1 MVAEI
6 SERHRACPAYRLN
19 LKLSQG
25 LYGICKYLESIDLN
39 ANVLLVN
46 SRDDAVWPKQKG
58 VPCQCAWL
66 AFPCK
71 YMENSSPGFLS
82 WSFSLISWLFFSSK
96 FLWSKCTIPAS
107 HLLVIY
113 FPLSIYHWK
122 PPLWSLWCK
131 HMHKAKKFWG
141 ENIPGRTMLMRDGC
155 SEMLM
160 HETLMLQDLASALC
174 LANCDVLT
182 QGSCRQKVKLLISLK
197 VMGIGMLQIKGWH
210 QAAFLAQSTCQ

>member
-25 LYGICKYLESIDLN
+25 LYGICKYLESIDVN

-82 WSFSLISWLFFSSK
+82 WSFCLISWLVFFLKISLIKIHNTCTTSIGYLFPFEYLSLK
-96 FLWSKCTIPAS
+96 TSIVESVMQAHAKSQEVLGWEHPRKNNVDERWLQWNADAWNLNVTRPGKCFV
-107 HLLVIY
+107 LG
-113 FPLSIYHWK
+113 K
-122 PPLWSLWCK
+122 LWCADPTAFC
-131 HMHKAKKFWG
+131 HADKKL
-141 ENIPGRTMLMRDGC
+141 NC
-155 SEMLM
+155 SF
-160 HETLMLQDLASALC
+160 HS
-174 LANCDVLT
+174 
-182 QGSCRQKVKLLISLK
+182 K
-197 VMGIGMLQIKGWH
+197 
-210 QAAFLAQSTCQ
+210 